1 VCANALTVKIDTVE
15 RRLLEAIR
23 SKILSPEPVRYLVAI
38 VNRHLEA
45 FRTTE
50 GQARRGLE
58 QELQQVDE
66 ELRNVERA
74 ILAGV
79 VSEMTAALVQDRE
92 VRRRSLKA
100 RLVAL
105 EAQNTKQPIRADA
118 DTIARRLAKL
128 DDLLHRD
135 VARANAF
142 FRTHVAPIV
151 CRPVKEAGQKFYRA
165 TVAANEGEIIK
176 SLGLAQAFDFGGCGG
191 PQLPLVERR
200 LRLGLLRMKSR
211 GAVEHPLRHVPQ
223 AVLAHAEP
231 HDARGQP
238 DGADHV
244 LLLDGDAP
252 ELLA

>member
-1 VCANALTVKIDTVE
+1 VAPDVHSRNLIYEAL
-15 RRLLEAIR
+15 
-23 SKILSPEPVRYLVAI
+23 KILSPEPVRYLVAT

-79 VSEMTAALVQDRE
+79 VSETTTALVRDRE
-92 VRRRSLKA
+92 AKRRSLKA

-105 EAQNTKQPIRADA
+105 DSRSATQPIRADA
-118 DTIARRLAKL
+118 DTIARHLAKL

-135 VARANAF
+135 VVRANAF
-142 FRTHVAPIV
+142 FRTHVAPIL

-165 TVAANEGEIIK
+165 TVAANEGEIVK
-176 SLGLAQAFDFGGCGG
+176 SLGSAQAFDFGGCGG
-191 PQLPLVERR
+191 WI
-200 LRLGLLRMKSR
+200 
-211 GAVEHPLRHVPQ
+211 
-223 AVLAHAEP
+223 
-231 HDARGQP
+231 
-238 DGADHV
+238 
-244 LLLDGDAP
+244 
-252 ELLA
+252 